1 MIENHQN
8 DLRNDHGLRCVE
20 ELEHA
25 EWSRVGNEQVNEETC
40 HDWRE
45 THRGIYNHG
54 QSAPPRKAIH
64 RQHAANREANDGS
77 DRDGGQSY
85 LQRQRDDLNKLWIE
99 IYDLPQGGAESFGY
113 V

>member
-1 MIENHQN
+1 M
-8 DLRNDHGLRCVE
+8 
-20 ELEHA
+20 
-25 EWSRVGNEQVNEETC
+25 
-40 HDWRE
+40 
-45 THRGIYNHG
+45 
-54 QSAPPRKAIH
+54 KAIH
-64 RQHAANREANDGS
+64 RQHAANREANDGR